1 MKKKYIIITSIIIA
15 ILVIVASTFA
25 IIHISNKNKYDAI
38 KYGRS
43 EFVTSMKDIK
53 KDLPTIILFKS
64 SLVENS
70 VKAEKNL
77 KLLHDEYGSQFNI
90 VHANSDALDNEEAVE
105 LAKKYQ
111 VTGVPTLVA
120 LDRDGNFIEKK
131 SDISS
136 MKGIENMLKD
146 MGVNIDNK
154 G

>member
-1 MKKKYIIITSIIIA
+1 MKKKQIIIISIIIA
-15 ILVIVASTFA
+15 SVVIAASTFA
-25 IIHISNKNKYDAI
+25 IIHINNKNKYDAI
-38 KYGRS
+38 KYGRA
-43 EFVTSMKDIK
+43 EFVTSMKDIN

-70 VKAEKNL
+70 VKAERNL

-120 LDRDGNFIEKK
+120 LDRDGDFIEKK

-136 MKGIENMLKD
+136 MNGIKRMLKGMGVDIENK
-146 MGVNIDNK
+146 
-154 G
+154 

>member
-1 MKKKYIIITSIIIA
+1 MKKKQIIIISIIIA
-15 ILVIVASTFA
+15 IIVIAASTFA
-25 IIHISNKNKYDAI
+25 IIHINNKNKYDAI
-38 KYGRS
+38 KYGRA
-43 EFVTSMKDIK
+43 EFVTSMKDIN

-70 VKAEKNL
+70 VKAERNL

-120 LDRDGNFIEKK
+120 LDRDGDFIEKK

-136 MKGIENMLKD
+136 MNGIKRMLKGIGVDIENK
-146 MGVNIDNK
+146 
-154 G
+154 

>member
-1 MKKKYIIITSIIIA
+1 MKKKQIIIISIIIA
-15 ILVIVASTFA
+15 IVVIAASNFA
-25 IIHISNKNKYDAI
+25 IIRINNKNKYDAI
-38 KYGRS
+38 KYGRA
-43 EFVTSMKDIK
+43 EFVTSMKDIN

-70 VKAEKNL
+70 VKAERNL

-120 LDRDGNFIEKK
+120 LDRDSDFIEKK

-136 MKGIENMLKD
+136 MNGIKRMLKD
-146 MGVNIDNK
+146 MGVDIENK
-154 G
+154 